1 MSTATAPIIN
11 SGDRLALTLFFAAA
25 VHVILILGV
34 SFNLPDQ
41 TREVPPTLDVVLVQ
55 TRTDETPEKADYLAQ
70 ANQAGGGEREERV
83 RPRAAFSAPQPQP
96 TQGVAP
102 QPMEESAPP
111 VAAVVTEQPVLTQP
125 EAERETLD
133 DREPQPEMK
142 PKPRVSAETIKR
154 SLEIARLSAEIDQ
167 HLEAEAK
174 RPRKKFIHARTR
186 EAVAA
191 AYMADWVK
199 KVERVGNLNYPD
211 EARRTKL
218 TGSLVLVVGI
228 NANGS
233 VHEVVLRESSGH
245 QLLDDGAK
253 RIVQLAGPFAPFSTE
268 LRKETDILYITR
280 TWQFLSSNRLTS
292 R

>member
-1 MSTATAPIIN
+1 MSTATAPKIN
-11 SGDRLALTLFFAAA
+11 SGDRLALTLFFAA
-25 VHVILILGV
+25 VLHVMLILGV
-34 SFNLPDQ
+34 SFSLPEE
-41 TREVPPTLDVVLVQ
+41 TRKVPPTLDVVLVQ

-102 QPMEESAPP
+102 QPREESAPP
-111 VAAVVTEQPVLTQP
+111 ATARVTKQPVLTQP
-125 EAERETLD
+125 EADQETLHE
-133 DREPQPEMK
+133 RKPQPEMT
-142 PKPRVSAETIKR
+142 PKPRVSAEIIKR
-154 SLEIARLSAEIDQ
+154 SLEIARLSAEIDEQ
-167 HLEAEAK
+167 LEAEAK

-211 EARRTKL
+211 QARRTKL

-228 NANGS
+228 NADGS
-233 VHEVVLRESSGH
+233 VREVVLRESSGH
-245 QLLDDGAK
+245 QLLDDAAK
-253 RIVQLAGPFAPFSTE
+253 RIVQLAGPFAPFSTK

-280 TWQFLSSNRLTS
+280 TWQFVSGDRLTS